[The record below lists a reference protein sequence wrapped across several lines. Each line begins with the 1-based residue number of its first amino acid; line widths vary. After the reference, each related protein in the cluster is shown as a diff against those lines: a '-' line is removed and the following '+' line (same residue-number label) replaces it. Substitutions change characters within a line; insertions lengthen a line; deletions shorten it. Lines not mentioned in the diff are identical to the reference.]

1 MKNTG
6 RKITKPTFDKD
17 GYQTNLTELNGEALP
32 VIDPKELRPMRGG
45 ARAGAGR
52 KPSGK
57 VPVLLRLSPA
67 TAKHL
72 RATAKRENLTLS
84 EVAERQLAA
93 SR

>member
-6 RKITKPTFDKD
+6 KKIAKPTFDKD
-17 GYQTNLTELNGEALP
+17 GYQTNLTDLNGEALP
-32 VIDPKELRPMRGG
+32 VIDPKQLRPLRGG
-45 ARAGAGR
+45 ARVGAGR

-67 TAKHL
+67 TAKRL
-72 RATAKRENLTLS
+72 RAMAKREKLTLS
-84 EVAERQLAA
+84 EVAERQLA

>member
-6 RKITKPTFDKD
+6 KKIAKPTFDKD
-17 GYQTNLTELNGEALP
+17 GYQTDLNGEGLP
-32 VIDPKELRPMRGG
+32 VIDAKQLRPLRGG
-45 ARAGAGR
+45 ARVGAGR

-67 TAKHL
+67 TAKRL
-72 RATAKRENLTLS
+72 RATAKREKLTLS
-84 EVAERQLAA
+84 EVAERQLA